1 MHHLFNEPKKRIFSY
16 IKDRRKYMRN
26 EEANKI
32 TLRIKFLVIKLS
44 SESVKL
50 STILNIVTRSKHTS

>member
-1 MHHLFNEPKKRIFSY
+1 
-16 IKDRRKYMRN
+16 MRN